1 MDDSGMFS
9 IQVIVK
15 ALESFSLS
23 LINLESEDT
32 EARQAKSNPQW
43 VVVSTSRCRD
53 SNIEELTP
61 SPR

>member
-1 MDDSGMFS
+1 MFS

-32 EARQAKSNPQW
+32 EARQAKSNPQ
-43 VVVSTSRCRD
+43 
-53 SNIEELTP
+53 
-61 SPR
+61 